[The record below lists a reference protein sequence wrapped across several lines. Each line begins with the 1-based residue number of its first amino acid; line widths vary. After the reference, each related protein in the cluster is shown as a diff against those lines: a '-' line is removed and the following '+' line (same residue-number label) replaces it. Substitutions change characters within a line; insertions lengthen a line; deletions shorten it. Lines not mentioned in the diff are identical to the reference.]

1 MRAAAAFACVV
12 LALAAFAAQGAAIRV
27 TDDLG
32 RTVQLAKAPQ
42 RIVTLAPFL
51 TELVFSAGAGERLV
65 GVSAFSNY
73 PPEALALPVVANA
86 GGPSLEAIA
95 ALRPD
100 LVLAWR
106 DSVRPEDLE
115 RFAALGIPAFAVQAR
130 RVEDVPR
137 LLLAVGELTGRD
149 MSRSAAG
156 FRAHIQALRT
166 RYARRPRL
174 VVFLEIWH
182 QPLSTIAG
190 PHWINEG
197 LEVCG
202 AENVFREL
210 PGVAPGVPWEE
221 LYRRDPPVIV
231 GAGSVGND
239 ADFLARWRTRAALS
253 AVKAG
258 RLLFVEADLL
268 QRPTLRLAEGITRLC
283 EGLERM
289 R

>member
-1 MRAAAAFACVV
+1 MRGAAALACAG
-12 LALAAFAAQGAAIRV
+12 LAVAAFAAKGAPIRV
-27 TDDLG
+27 NDDLG
-32 RTVQLAKAPQ
+32 RSVLLAQAPQ

-115 RFAALGIPAFAVQAR
+115 RFAALGIPTFAVQAR
-130 RVEDVPR
+130 QVEDVPR

-149 MSRSAAG
+149 VSRAAAG
-156 FRAHIQALRT
+156 FRARIRALRT
-166 RYARRPRL
+166 QYARRPRL
-174 VVFLEIWH
+174 EVFLEIWH

-202 AENVFREL
+202 AENAFRDL

-239 ADFLARWRTRAALS
+239 ADFLARWRTRSALS
-253 AVKAG
+253 AVKAR

-268 QRPTLRLAEGITRLC
+268 QRPTLRLAEGIARLC
-283 EGLERM
+283 EGLEAM

>member
-1 MRAAAAFACVV
+1 MKAAAALCCVG
-12 LALAAFAAQGAAIRV
+12 LALAAFATQGTPIRA

-32 RTVQLAKAPQ
+32 RTVQLAQAPQ

-51 TELVFSAGAGERLV
+51 TELVFSAGAGDRLV
-65 GVSAFSNY
+65 GVSAFSDF
-73 PPEALALPVVANA
+73 PREARALPVVANA

-115 RFAALGIPAFAVQAR
+115 RFAALGIPTFAVQAR
-130 RVEDVPR
+130 HVEDVPR

-149 MSRSAAG
+149 VSRSAAG
-156 FRAHIQALRT
+156 FRARIQALRAQ
-166 RYARRPRL
+166 YARRPRL

-182 QPLSTIAG
+182 QPLSTLAG
-190 PHWINEG
+190 THWINEG

-202 AENVFREL
+202 AENVFRDL
-210 PGVAPGVPWEE
+210 SGVAPVVSWEE

-239 ADFLARWRTRAALS
+239 ADFLARWRTRPALS
-253 AVKAG
+253 AVKAR
-258 RLLFVEADLL
+258 RLLFVDADLL

-283 EGLERM
+283 EGLEGM